1 MTRSDGEDDF
11 GFSLR
16 EIATMLRRRRGWF
29 ILSTILGLLAGLAA
43 FQLQKPQY
51 KSASTLLIESAQIPS
66 SLVAAPLANMANERI
81 AKIRQ
86 QIVSNDSLASLIK
99 QNELYQEHRSAVPV
113 AEVLDAMRADIGV
126 DLVGAN
132 AGNNGGSTIAFTLSF
147 IYDEP
152 LKAQAV
158 TSQLTKMFLAED
170 KRLRTEQATGTA
182 AFLQRRAEELRLQ
195 LATFEDKRRMVEAR
209 YAGALPGNVALSAQ
223 SGAGLRAEISR
234 TDAETQGL
242 VQQNSLLAAR
252 AGEAGQMLQPR
263 TEALRRAEDRLTQ
276 LTSAF
281 SDGHPDVVVA
291 RAVVKRQLSALEAD
305 PPPDPSNLL
314 RSELSAAHARIATLS
329 ARRSQLVREMA
340 QLDHR
345 TAQAPQAA
353 YELNMIERE
362 YDNIKRQYESLR
374 EKQLDAQVTAN
385 LQSEDKG
392 ERFSV
397 VDEPSFPNT
406 PMGQKRLALL
416 LTGLVA
422 GAIAGALLIVL
433 FEMALGTIHGEAS
446 LAAITGVRTLGIV
459 PRQERGDRRSW
470 TAWPQLADYAR
481 SLTEFFG
488 HKRHAS

>member
-1 MTRSDGEDDF
+1 MNRSNSEDGF
-11 GFSLR
+11 AFSVR
-16 EIATMLRRRRGWF
+16 EMATMLMRRRGWL
-29 ILSTILGLLAGLAA
+29 ILSAILGLLAGFAA

-51 KSASTLLIESAQIPS
+51 KSAATLLIESAQIPS
-66 SLVAAPLANMANERI
+66 SLVAAPLMNMANERI

-86 QIVSNDSLASLIK
+86 QIISNDSLARLIE
-99 QNELYQEHRSAVPV
+99 QNELYAKHRTSVPM
-113 AEVLDAMRADIGV
+113 AELMDAMRSDIGV

-132 AGNNGGSTIAFTLSF
+132 QGNNGGSTIAFTLSF

-152 LKAQAV
+152 AKAQAV
-158 TSQLTKMFLAED
+158 TSRLTRMFLAED

-182 AFLQRRAEELRLQ
+182 TFLQRRAEELRLQ
-195 LATFEDKRRMVEAR
+195 LATFEDKRRRVEAR
-209 YAGALPGNVALSAQ
+209 YAGALPGNVAISAQ

-252 AGEAGQMLQPR
+252 AGEAGQMSQPR

-276 LTSAF
+276 LTSTY

-291 RAVVKRQLSALEAD
+291 RAVVKRQRSALEAD

-314 RSELSAAHARIATLS
+314 RSELSAAHARIGTLS
-329 ARRSQLVREMA
+329 ARRSELVREMA
-340 QLDHR
+340 ELDHR

-392 ERFSV
+392 ERFSI

-406 PMGQKRLALL
+406 PLGQSRATLL
-416 LTGLVA
+416 LTGLLAGAVA
-422 GAIAGALLIVL
+422 GAFLIVL
-433 FEMALGTIHGEAS
+433 FELALGTIHGETS
-446 LAAITGVRTLGIV
+446 LAAIMGARTLGIV
-459 PRQERGDRRSW
+459 PRQDCGNLRASI
-470 TAWPQLADYAR
+470 WPRLADHAR
-481 SLTEFFG
+481 RLIALFG
-488 HKRHAS
+488 TRKRHAS